1 MGNAQARTNVDTTGF
16 ILKTMDSIRED
27 DATIIQDAGRSAVLE
42 QFTLMAKIAASKKW
56 TPLLGVDPSLTGA
69 NMVCGAIG
77 GTLAE
82 FAALSDGEFAI
93 SIDGVAMDI
102 EDLDFT
108 GIDTVLDTPGHMT
121 AGAIGGTL
129 PEFQAVSDGQ
139 FGIGFDG
146 NTVIQVGGLDFSGLD
161 TEIDIPGSLQ
171 CGANGA
177 NLAAWQAVG
186 DGAFNVT
193 VNGLVINITGC
204 AFTSIVDLSDVAAVI
219 NEVALGRF
227 TVLYDHTADTFAIV
241 SNTTG
246 ETSIVT
252 VLSAPGAGTDISG
265 AGFLDGQTGAGGGVP
280 TAGTGGEGTAQT
292 IPDIINAA
300 LLGRGFCYFNGD
312 AFVFVSRTAGELSAV
327 SDLTAGSAGTDI
339 SGAGFLNGLAGT
351 NVAGTGG
358 EGLME
363 NIAEI
368 INGAALGR
376 FFCAFNGDAFVFTSP
391 ERGTDSVVTV
401 LSAVSG
407 GAGTDI
413 SGAGFLNGLTGTGT
427 ATAGTG
433 GTGVD
438 VPQGIYMGD
447 DIAAATL
454 VAADVVDLPILLR
467 GAMFDEAKLVLENSL
482 DLDDVVGA
490 GDPGSKTIRDIL
502 IDRNLVPTTTSAI
515 NRAENA

>member
-1 MGNAQARTNVDTTGF
+1 MGNAQARVNVDTTDF
-16 ILKTMDSIRED
+16 ILKTMDPIRED
-27 DATIIQDAGRSAVLE
+27 DATIAQDGARAAVLE
-42 QFTLMAKIAASKKW
+42 QFTLMAKIAATGKW
-56 TPLLGVDPSLTGA
+56 TPLLAVDPSLTGA
-69 NMVCGAIG
+69 NMVCGAID

-93 SIDGVAMDI
+93 SINGVAMDI

-139 FGIGFDG
+139 FGIGFDSQA
-146 NTVIQVGGLDFSGLD
+146 VIQVGGLDFSGLD

-177 NLAAWQAVG
+177 NLGAWQAVG

-204 AFTSIVDLSDVAAVI
+204 VFTSIVDLSDVAAVI

-246 ETSIVT
+246 ETSIVS

-300 LLGRGFCYFNGD
+300 LQGRGFCYFNGD
-312 AFVFVSRTAGELSAV
+312 AFVFVSRTAGEISAV
-327 SDLTAGSAGTDI
+327 SDLTAGTAGTDI
-339 SGAGFLNGLAGT
+339 SGAGFLNGLTGT

-376 FFCAFNGDAFVFTSP
+376 FFVAFNGDAFVFTSS
-391 ERGTDSVVTV
+391 ETGTDSVVTV
-401 LSAVSG
+401 LSAVVAG
-407 GAGTDI
+407 GGTDI
-413 SGAGFLNGLTGTGT
+413 SGVGFLNGLTGTGT

-447 DIAAATL
+447 DITAAAL
-454 VAADVVDLPILLR
+454 VAADVVDLPIILR
-467 GAMFDEAKLVLENSL
+467 GVMFDEDRLVLENSL

>member
-1 MGNAQARTNVDTTGF
+1 MGNAQARVNVNTTDF
-16 ILKTMDSIRED
+16 ILKTMDPIRED
-27 DATIIQDAGRSAVLE
+27 DATIVQDGARAAVLE
-42 QFTLMAKIAASKKW
+42 QFTLMAKIASTQKW
-56 TPLLGVDPSLTGA
+56 TPLLAVDPSLTGA
-69 NMVCGAIG
+69 NMVCGAID

-93 SIDGVAMDI
+93 SINGVAMDI

-121 AGAIGGTL
+121 AGAIGGSL

-146 NTVIQVGGLDFSGLD
+146 QAVIQVGSLDFSGLD
-161 TEIDIPGSLQ
+161 TEADVPGSLQ
-171 CGANGA
+171 CGDNGA
-177 NLAAWQAVG
+177 NLGAWQAVG

-193 VNGLVINITGC
+193 VNGVVINITGLV
-204 AFTSIVDLSDVAAVI
+204 FTSIVDLSDVAAVI
-219 NEVALGRF
+219 NETALGRF
-227 TVLYDHTADTFAIV
+227 TVLYDHTANTFAIV

-246 ETSIVT
+246 ETSIVS

-300 LLGRGFCYFNGD
+300 LQGRGFCYFNGD
-312 AFVFVSRTAGELSAV
+312 AFVFVSRTAGEVSAV
-327 SDLTAGSAGTDI
+327 SDLTAGTAGTDI

-358 EGLME
+358 EALME

-376 FFCAFNGDAFVFTSP
+376 FFVAFNGDAFVFTSP
-391 ERGTDSVVTV
+391 ETGTDSIVTV
-401 LSAVSG
+401 LSAVVAG
-407 GAGTDI
+407 GGTDI
-413 SGAGFLNGLTGTGT
+413 SGVGFLNGLTGTGT

-438 VPQGIYMGD
+438 LPQGIYMGD
-447 DIAAATL
+447 DITAAAL
-454 VAADVVDLPILLR
+454 VAADVVDAPILLR
-467 GAMFDEAKLVLENSL
+467 GAMFDEDRLVLENSL

-490 GDPGSKTIRDIL
+490 GDPGAKTIRDIL

>member
-1 MGNAQARTNVDTTGF
+1 MGNAQARVNVDTTDF
-16 ILKTMDSIRED
+16 ILKTMDPIRED
-27 DATIIQDAGRSAVLE
+27 DATIAQDGARAAVLE
-42 QFTLMAKIAASKKW
+42 QFTLMAKIAATGKW
-56 TPLLGVDPSLTGA
+56 TPLLAVDPSLTGA
-69 NMVCGAIG
+69 NMVCGAID

-93 SIDGVAMDI
+93 SINGVAMDI

-129 PEFQAVSDGQ
+129 PEFQAVNDGQ
-139 FGIGFDG
+139 FGIGFDSQA
-146 NTVIQVGGLDFSGLD
+146 VIQVGGLDFSGLD
-161 TEIDIPGSLQ
+161 TEEDVPGFLT
-171 CGANGA
+171 CGDNGA
-177 NLAAWQAVG
+177 VVG
-186 DGAFNVT
+186 TWNGITDGAFKIPVNGVLIELTALDFSTAATLNDIADT
-193 VNGLVINITGC
+193 VN
-204 AFTSIVDLSDVAAVI
+204 FQAA
-219 NEVALGRF
+219 GRF
-227 TVLYDHTADTFAIV
+227 TCVYDGKLDKYLFH

-246 ETSIVT
+246 ETSIVDP
-252 VLSAPGAGTDISG
+252 LEAPGAGTDIAASG
-265 AGFLDGQTGAGGGVP
+265 FFDGKTGAGGGVP

-292 IPDIINAA
+292 ITDIINAA

-312 AFVFVSRTAGELSAV
+312 AFVFVSRTAGEVSAV

-376 FFCAFNGDAFVFTSP
+376 FFVAFNGDAFVFTSS
-391 ERGTDSVVTV
+391 ETGTDSVVTV
-401 LSAVSG
+401 LSAVVAG
-407 GAGTDI
+407 GGTDI
-413 SGAGFLNGLTGTGT
+413 SGVGFLNGLTGTGT

-447 DIAAATL
+447 DITAAAL

-467 GAMFDEAKLVLENSL
+467 GAMFDEDRLVLENSL

>member
-1 MGNAQARTNVDTTGF
+1 MGNAQARLNNDSTAF
-16 ILKTMDSIRED
+16 ILKTMDPIRND
-27 DATIIQDAGRSAVLE
+27 DAIIIQDAGRSAVLE
-42 QFTLMAKIAASKKW
+42 QFTLMAKIAASGKW
-56 TPLLGVDPSLTGA
+56 TPLLAVDPTLTGA

-77 GTLAE
+77 GSLVD

-108 GIDTVLDTPGHMT
+108 GLDT
-121 AGAIGGTL
+121 A
-129 PEFQAVSDGQ
+129 QDV
-139 FGIGFDG
+139 
-146 NTVIQVGGLDFSGLD
+146 
-161 TEIDIPGSLQ
+161 PGSLQ

-177 NLAAWQAVG
+177 NLAAWQAVA

-246 ETSIVT
+246 ETSTVT

-280 TAGTGGEGTAQT
+280 TAGTGGE
-292 IPDIINAA
+292 
-300 LLGRGFCYFNGD
+300 
-312 AFVFVSRTAGELSAV
+312 
-327 SDLTAGSAGTDI
+327 DL
-339 SGAGFLNGLAGT
+339 N
-351 NVAGTGG
+351 
-358 EGLME
+358 EG
-363 NIAEI
+363 IAEI

-376 FFCAFNGDAFVFTSP
+376 FFCSFNGDAFVFTSQ

-413 SGAGFLNGLTGTGT
+413 SGASYLNGLTGIGT

-447 DIAAATL
+447 DILAATL
-454 VAADVVDLPILLR
+454 VAADVIDLPILLR
-467 GAMFDEAKLVLENSL
+467 GAMFDEDKLVLESSL

-515 NRAENA
+515 NAAENA